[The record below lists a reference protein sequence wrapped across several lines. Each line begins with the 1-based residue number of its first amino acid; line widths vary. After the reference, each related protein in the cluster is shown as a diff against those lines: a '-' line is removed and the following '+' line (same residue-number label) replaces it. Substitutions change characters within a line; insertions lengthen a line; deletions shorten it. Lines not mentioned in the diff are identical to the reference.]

1 MKTID
6 MKRVYRCRQCG
17 HTSPK
22 WLGRCPHCR
31 EWDAFNVEGER
42 KSPEKRGLPASWISG
57 QENLPLSL
65 ADITDETSDRLH
77 SGMGEWD
84 RVLGEGLV
92 EGSLVLLAG
101 DPGIG
106 KSTLLL
112 QVLSHYA
119 SFREVLYV
127 SGEESPQQILLRSK
141 RLHLWGDGLKVLA
154 ETSVDRIIEIIEK
167 ESPAV
172 VAVDSVQTMY
182 SSWLESAP
190 GSVSQVRECAA
201 RLMRVAKEGRTS
213 IFLVGHVTKDGNIAG
228 PRVLEHLVDTVL
240 YMEGDRTHT
249 FRLLRGVKNRFG
261 STNEIGVFEMRDRGM
276 EQVPN
281 PSQFLLAERP
291 RGVSGSVVV
300 CSMEGTRPLLVELQA
315 LVSASGGP
323 QPRRT
328 SMGVDGNRLSLL
340 LAVLEKKLGFSFSQR
355 DVFVNVAGGVKLVE
369 PAADLALTTALMS
382 SYLDRPL
389 PGELVVWGEVGLT
402 GEVRGVGHSN
412 LRALEA
418 QKLGFGRCILPQGNA
433 EQLTQK
439 TVIECQGVRSLSHVL
454 EELFSS

>member
-1 MKTID
+1 MKTTE
-6 MKRVYRCRQCG
+6 MKRVYRCRLCG

-22 WLGRCPHCR
+22 WLGRCPQCR
-31 EWDAFNVEGER
+31 EWDVFSREEEFKA
-42 KSPEKRGLPASWISG
+42 PHKRGLPHSRISG
-57 QENLPLSL
+57 EKSEPLSL
-65 ADITDETSDRLH
+65 ADIPEEKWERLH
-77 SGMGEWD
+77 SGIGEWD
-84 RVLGEGLV
+84 RVLGDGLV
-92 EGSLVLLAG
+92 EGSLLLLAG

-112 QVLSHYA
+112 QVMNHYA
-119 SFREVLYV
+119 SWRAALYV
-127 SGEESPQQILLRSK
+127 SGEESPQQILLRHR
-141 RLHLWGDGLKVLA
+141 RLQLDGGALKVLA

-167 ESPAV
+167 ERPAV
-172 VAVDSVQTMY
+172 VAIDSVQTMH
-182 SSWLESAP
+182 SSWLESPP

-213 IFLVGHVTKDGNIAG
+213 IFLVGHVTKDGAIAG
-228 PRVLEHLVDTVL
+228 PRILEHLVDTVL

-261 STNEIGVFEMRDRGM
+261 STNEIGVFEMREKGM

-291 RGVSGSVVV
+291 KGVSGSVVV

-315 LVSASGGP
+315 LVSASSGP

-340 LAVLEKKLGFSFSQR
+340 LAVLEKKLGFGFSQR
-355 DVFVNVAGGVKLVE
+355 DVFVNVAGGVKLLE
-369 PAADLALTTALMS
+369 PAVDLALTTALMS

-418 QKLGFGRCILPQGNA
+418 QKLGFGLCILPHGNE
-433 EQLTQK
+433 EQLSHK
-439 TVIECQGVRSLSHVL
+439 TVIRCQGVHSLAHVQEL
-454 EELFSS
+454 LFSS